1 MLYGEFI
8 TITGYDENYI
18 TWIDYND
25 YIEPIYDSSNQ
36 DKHKW
41 CKAFCKAHDRCVNTP
56 VNMAISAH
64 TTDEKMA
71 YISGSPE
78 VMDDVKEL
86 HNTLKDTFLKALRS
100 KIFVTEN
107 KLGRV

>member
-25 YIEPIYDSSNQ
+25 YIEPAYNESNQ

-41 CKAFCKAHDRCVNTP
+41 CKALCKAHDKCVNTP
-56 VNMAISAH
+56 VNMAIAAK
-64 TTDEKMA
+64 TTAEKEA
-71 YISGSPE
+71 YICGDTTI
-78 VMDDVKEL
+78 MNDVTGL
-86 HNTLKDTFLKALRS
+86 HMTLKDTFLKALRS
-100 KIFVTEN
+100 KIFVTEH
-107 KLGRV
+107 KLGRE